1 VQLRRALICTAAL
14 YKRGTGFA
22 VHDFFL
28 REPQIF
34 ISESPDFYESILSRA
49 RERMPWSCLGQ
60 AARGKTLERG
70 AALRSRQS

>member
-1 VQLRRALICTAAL
+1 
-14 YKRGTGFA
+14 